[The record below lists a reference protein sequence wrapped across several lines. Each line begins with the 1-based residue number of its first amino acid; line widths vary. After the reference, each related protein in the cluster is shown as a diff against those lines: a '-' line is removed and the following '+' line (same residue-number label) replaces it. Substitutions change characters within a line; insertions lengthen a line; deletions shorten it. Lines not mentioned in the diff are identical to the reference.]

1 MPSTKVSVSDFAGEV
16 EMVGAT
22 LAALAA
28 FRIPDAEEG
37 CCCML
42 LAWGG
47 CDFMSGWVCCIF
59 TVAFGSAGAELF
71 GASVGRL
78 MRAVSFFG
86 EAGFATMPD
95 PPGAG
100 GGMMPDGPGFSGMV
114 GLPESGGGLG
124 GGLMP
129 LAGLESGGGAGGAE
143 GRDIGGGVAI
153 PEVGSSTLEVSFFGV
168 MPPPDSG
175 MLIRTVSRLATGLS
189 VLGGSV
195 MRMVSFL
202 SDSSFGSADDVGFSS
217 DMALCGNFFS
227 ISVALGGVNSFVEI
241 LPGWSASGV
250 RHPPAFG
257 SGIVNFSCADDV
269 EFHVPVLPVRAMTQ
283 WNEPPCI
290 PSRPVRLKC
299 ADSPPTTTTNLIH
312 YSMKRILTI
321 LTIAALGVAST
332 APAQAGKGKGKKNK
346 GADILATYDK
356 DGNGKIDGAEVDAI
370 RADFKA
376 GKPEV
381 VALDT
386 NKDGT
391 LSDEEIAAAGGKKHR
406 KKKNK

>member
-86 EAGFATMPD
+86 EAGLATMPD

-100 GGMMPDGPGFSGMV
+100 GGRVPDGPGFSGMV
-114 GLPESGGGLG
+114 GRLENGGGLG
-124 GGLMP
+124 GGVMP
-129 LAGLESGGGAGGAE
+129 LPGLESGGGAGGAE

-153 PEVGSSTLEVSFFGV
+153 PEEGRDTLEVSFFGV
-168 MPPPDSG
+168 MLPDSG
-175 MLIRTVSRLATGLS
+175 MLIRTVSRFATGLS
-189 VLGGSV
+189 VLDGSV

-217 DMALCGNFFS
+217 AMALLLGSFFLS
-227 ISVALGGVNSFVEI
+227 QWRSGVSTGLSTLRRFHGSKMREH
-241 LPGWSASGV
+241 SASSAKK
-250 RHPPAFG
+250 RRMEKEEPRMA
-257 SGIVNFSCADDV
+257 SAD
-269 EFHVPVLPVRAMTQ
+269 
-283 WNEPPCI
+283 
-290 PSRPVRLKC
+290 
-299 ADSPPTTTTNLIH
+299 
-312 YSMKRILTI
+312 
-321 LTIAALGVAST
+321 
-332 APAQAGKGKGKKNK
+332 
-346 GADILATYDK
+346 
-356 DGNGKIDGAEVDAI
+356 
-370 RADFKA
+370 
-376 GKPEV
+376 
-381 VALDT
+381 
-386 NKDGT
+386 
-391 LSDEEIAAAGGKKHR
+391 
-406 KKKNK
+406 

>member
-86 EAGFATMPD
+86 EAGLAMRPD

-100 GGMMPDGPGFSGMV
+100 GGMVPDGTGFSGMV
-114 GLPESGGGLG
+114 GRLENGGGFG
-124 GGLMP
+124 GGVTP
-129 LAGLESGGGAGGAE
+129 LTGLESGGGAGGAE
-143 GRDIGGGVAI
+143 GRDIGGGVTI
-153 PEVGSSTLEVSFFGV
+153 PDEGRDTLEVSFFGV
-168 MPPPDSG
+168 MLVDSG
-175 MLIRTVSRLATGLS
+175 ILIRTVSRFATGLS
-189 VLGGSV
+189 VFDGSV

-202 SDSSFGSADDVGFSS
+202 SDSSFGSVGDVGFSS

-227 ISVALGGVNSFVEI
+227 YL
-241 LPGWSASGV
+241 SGARECQLV
-250 RHPPAFG
+250 CQNYAAAECIPREV
-257 SGIVNFSCADDV
+257 SRRICRRER
-269 EFHVPVLPVRAMTQ
+269 EFFPVLPNRSFM
-283 WNEPPCI
+283 
-290 PSRPVRLKC
+290 SH
-299 ADSPPTTTTNLIH
+299 S
-312 YSMKRILTI
+312 
-321 LTIAALGVAST
+321 
-332 APAQAGKGKGKKNK
+332 
-346 GADILATYDK
+346 
-356 DGNGKIDGAEVDAI
+356 
-370 RADFKA
+370 
-376 GKPEV
+376 
-381 VALDT
+381 
-386 NKDGT
+386 
-391 LSDEEIAAAGGKKHR
+391 GGCVL
-406 KKKNK
+406 